1 VIEMFYCPLSCEEN
15 ARLQR
20 PIRPSRD
27 FDFQLVKTN
36 FNEWLPVWK
45 MALPETYKFKVD
57 LLKFAQE
64 TEARFKE
71 VIENEIKTLKSVKI
85 QFALNVRFLITR
97 NAVKEQMK
105 YYFKQRESAIFN
117 RNNMATVNSFGCLC

>member
-1 VIEMFYCPLSCEEN
+1 MFYCPLSCEEN

-71 VIENEIKTLKSVKI
+71 VIENEIKTLKSIKT
-85 QFALNVRFLITR
+85 QFTLNVEFSITR
-97 NAVKEQMK
+97 EGEKQEMEH
-105 YYFKQRESAIFN
+105 YFKQRDPAVLN
-117 RNNMATVNSFGCLC
+117 RNNAATEK